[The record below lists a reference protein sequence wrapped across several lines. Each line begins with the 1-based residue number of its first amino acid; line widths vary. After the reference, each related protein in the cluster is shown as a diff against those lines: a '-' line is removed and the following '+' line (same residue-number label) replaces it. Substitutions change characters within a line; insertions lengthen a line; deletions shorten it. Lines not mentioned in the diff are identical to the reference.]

1 MLKYVIYN
9 DSSLENSNI
18 ISFLKQN
25 DQELLSFFNINSN
38 LTINIIIERLPIF
51 IKNYQNNLNQD
62 WNKYETGYI
71 DDETNTIHILS
82 YNDFY
87 NTYHKNISEEDY
99 LKIILH
105 ELVHLINSIYC
116 HKNYP
121 PDYLWEGIACFLSK
135 QYPMDAKYL
144 NNYED
149 IINNKADYQ
158 SYFALVR
165 DYLKKNKKEVVLEY
179 LKNEGERRL
188 K

>member
-1 MLKYVIYN
+1 MLKYKKRYIMLKYVIYN

-71 DDETNTIHILS
+71 DDEKNTIHILS
-82 YNDFY
+82 SDDFY
-87 NTYHKNISEEDY
+87 N
-99 LKIILH
+99 
-105 ELVHLINSIYC
+105 YC